1 MGPLATALSFLLLS
15 FAVTSALII
24 PFINVLY
31 RLRFQRTAGSTKDAF
46 GKLTPIFNT
55 YHKSKAGVPIG
66 GGLLII
72 VVVTVLFGLSILIL
86 NYFNRDITSIHRN
99 QMAEVFILL
108 FTFLSFGALGLY
120 DDIKKF
126 FNLKSEGFFGLK
138 LSHKL
143 ALQIILA
150 TTIASMTYYWLG
162 IDILNIPFLGA
173 WHLGILFIPFATF
186 MIVAFSNAVN
196 ITDGLDGL
204 APGILMIS
212 LFALWFLSA
221 SILDVP
227 LTIFIALWLGAIISF
242 LYFNVFPA
250 RIFLG
255 DVGSLAFGATLA
267 VIGLLL
273 GKVIALNVIGFIFVL
288 EITSSFIQL
297 VSKKFRKRKVFPAA
311 PIHLT
316 LQAWGWEEPKI
327 VQRAWLVQIMLTIF
341 GLWLAVL

>member
-1 MGPLATALSFLLLS
+1 MGALATPLSILLLS
-15 FAVTSALII
+15 FAVTSGLII
-24 PFINVLY
+24 PFVNLLY
-31 RLRFQRTAGSTKDAF
+31 KLRFQRSAGAIKDAF
-46 GKLTPIFNT
+46 GHYTPIFNRF
-55 YHKSKAGVPIG
+55 HQAKAGVPVG

-72 VVVTVLFGLSILIL
+72 AVVTSLFGLSIFTLHQVGG
-86 NYFNRDITSIHRN
+86 DITSIHRN
-99 QMAEVFILL
+99 QLAEVFILL
-108 FTFLSFGALGLY
+108 FTFISFGLLGLY

-126 FNLKSEGFFGLK
+126 FRFEAKGFFGLR

-143 ALQIILA
+143 LLQVVLA
-150 TTIASMTYYWLG
+150 TLIAVMIYVWLG
-162 IDILNIPFLGA
+162 IKILYIPFLGTLY
-173 WHLGILFIPFATF
+173 LGPLFIPFAIF

-204 APGILMIS
+204 ATGIMMIS
-212 LFALWFLSA
+212 LFGLWFLSA
-221 SILDVP
+221 TILDVP

-273 GKVIALNVIGFIFVL
+273 GKSIALSVIGFIFVL
-288 EITSSFIQL
+288 EIASSFLQL
-297 VSKKFRKRKVFPAA
+297 ASKKYRGKKIIPAA
-311 PIHLT
+311 PIHLS
-316 LQAWGWEEPKI
+316 LQAAGWEEPKI

-341 GLWLAVL
+341 GLWLALL

>member
-1 MGPLATALSFLLLS
+1 MGPLATALSFLMIS
-15 FAVTSALII
+15 FAVTSILII
-24 PFINVLY
+24 PFINLLY
-31 RLRFQRTAGSTKDAF
+31 RLRFQKLPGASTDAF
-46 GKLTPIFNT
+46 GKLTPVFNAF
-55 YHKSKAGVPIG
+55 HKTKAGVPIG

-72 VVVTVLFGLSILIL
+72 VVVTLLFGLSIGVLHIVG
-86 NYFNRDITSIHRN
+86 RDITSIHRN
-99 QMAEVFILL
+99 QLAEVFILL
-108 FTFLSFGALGLY
+108 FTFISFGLLGLY

-126 FNLKSEGFFGLK
+126 FNLQTVGFFGMRLK
-138 LSHKL
+138 QKL
-143 ALQIILA
+143 VLQILLSVAIA
-150 TTIASMTYYWLG
+150 TMMFIWLG
-162 IDILNIPFLGA
+162 IDILNIPFLGTLN
-173 WHLGILFIPFATF
+173 LGVLFIPLAAFI
-186 MIVAFSNAVN
+186 IVAFSNAVN

-227 LTIFIALWLGAIISF
+227 LTIFIALWLGSIISF

-273 GKVIALNVIGFIFVL
+273 GKVVALNVIGFIFVL
-288 EITSSFIQL
+288 EITSSFLQL
-297 VSKKFRKRKVFPAA
+297 MSKKFRKRKLFPAA

-316 LQAWGWEEPKI
+316 LQAMGWEEPKI